1 MEALT
6 GGNASDMPTN
16 STETCSK
23 GEGFWIY
30 IVTFSIIYAGCFFLS
45 LLAYC
50 LYWLV
55 TKNKSKTSDA
65 GSITSCSRYFLT
77 DRTFR
82 GLMRQ
87 LKSGDTIPGKIFI
100 VVTLS
105 CNLAYIALAVYR
117 SLPPRQVEE
126 CVTTLYPA
134 IIVES
139 VLVCELLLFALVR
152 FFASKNIVWYWV
164 DFYTAID
171 ILTLFHV
178 FVSIAIGVDWIG
190 LRFLRFAWLI
200 QIITVLQFTRLVRSQ
215 TVIDLIQLVISFLV
229 LWLVSSGI
237 LHMIEA
243 GGDFWKDE
251 SNASTYSVLVYIYL
265 TMVTMSTV
273 GYGDFSP
280 VTDLGRVF
288 MIVFIIGG
296 LAFFAAILP
305 ELVEVI
311 TRYYANSQFA
321 RFDTSRVPRHVIVC
335 GHITAVSAED
345 FLKDFL
351 HPDRGDKKTH
361 VLFLHPERPDQ
372 DLKNVLRAYYTR
384 VQYLLGSVL
393 KAKDLNKARITT
405 SSAVFILTNKNTET
419 PKDEDRANMLRV
431 VSVKN
436 TTDKVPV
443 IIQLVHSFSKSQV
456 TKLEGWSLSRDIAI
470 SINELK
476 MVLLAQTCL
485 CPGLS
490 TLIGDLF
497 YTVNVDKFNFS
508 EDEAWRKNYSDGLAN
523 ELYSG
528 DFSEDFDG
536 MSFHEAAQV
545 CYNKLHLVLLALEHT
560 NSGQHHFYVNPSPK
574 LHPGLVIEHTTMTGY
589 FIAHDQKQLHN
600 VSIYCECCEDN
611 LHTSMKRRPSLKGK
625 LVPNHR
631 KNSQMPHEI
640 ENGMSLSVRSV
651 KVDDSGD
658 KSPRHTC
665 VSIQLEDTLN
675 DEEDTAVSQEEPNSD
690 SGTAVSE
697 NSSSLEP
704 TDSDNDEEYEDG
716 EDDNE
721 LSSYGMSHLHTCDP
735 VRFNDAILNQGCL
748 PVDQQVPPP
757 PNSKIRDHII
767 LCLFAEDSSPLLG
780 LYNFLAPL
788 RAKHLPLD
796 SIRPVVIICNQ
807 TFLKKEWSIIRRIP
821 EVYLV
826 VGSPLQWRNL
836 IAARVKHC
844 SVCIV
849 LTVLRTSTG
858 HEHAIDD
865 KEAILCTL
873 SIKKHLKKIEKKVSV
888 ITDLRQESNA
898 QFLDF
903 GDEDKPDERIF
914 KSQPYA
920 CGETFSVSM
929 FDSVTS
935 SAFHTPG
942 AIYLVDDLIC
952 SSATKDC
959 HIIPVPICD
968 TGYTGN
974 MYGEFYNVQLER
986 RNICLGI
993 SRQMPQSESHQSYVI
1008 VCPDENLTLKE
1019 TDTAFVLTTMK

>member
-1 MEALT
+1 
-6 GGNASDMPTN
+6 
-16 STETCSK
+16 
-23 GEGFWIY
+23 
-30 IVTFSIIYAGCFFLS
+30 
-45 LLAYC
+45 
-50 LYWLV
+50 
-55 TKNKSKTSDA
+55 
-65 GSITSCSRYFLT
+65 
-77 DRTFR
+77 
-82 GLMRQ
+82 
-87 LKSGDTIPGKIFI
+87 
-100 VVTLS
+100 
-105 CNLAYIALAVYR
+105 
-117 SLPPRQVEE
+117 
-126 CVTTLYPA
+126 
-134 IIVES
+134 
-139 VLVCELLLFALVR
+139 
-152 FFASKNIVWYWV
+152 
-164 DFYTAID
+164 
-171 ILTLFHV
+171 
-178 FVSIAIGVDWIG
+178 
-190 LRFLRFAWLI
+190 
-200 QIITVLQFTRLVRSQ
+200 
-215 TVIDLIQLVISFLV
+215 
-229 LWLVSSGI
+229 
-237 LHMIEA
+237 MIEA

-335 GHITAVSAED
+335 GHVTAVSAED

-476 MVLLAQTCL
+476 MILLAQTCL

-490 TLIGDLF
+490 TLIGNLF
-497 YTVNVDKFNFS
+497 YTVNVDKFSFS

-528 DFSEDFDG
+528 DFSEAFDG

-589 FIAHDQKQLHN
+589 FIARDQKQLHN

-611 LHTSMKRRPSLKGK
+611 IHTSMKKRPPLKRQ
-625 LVPNHR
+625 LVPNDQ
-631 KNSQMPHEI
+631 NSDPIPYEI
-640 ENGMSLSVRSV
+640 ENGISLSVQNV
-651 KVDDSGD
+651 KVDVDDSGGGN
-658 KSPRHTC
+658 KSPRHTS
-665 VSIQLEDTLN
+665 VSISLEDTLN
-675 DEEDTAVSQEEPNSD
+675 EEGITALSEEEPNSEL
-690 SGTAVSE
+690 GRALLE
-697 NSSSLEP
+697 NGD
-704 TDSDNDEEYEDG
+704 TMDSDDEEPYEEGD
-716 EDDNE
+716 DDNDNND
-721 LSSYGMSHLHTCDP
+721 LPLHGMSHLHTCDP

-757 PNSKIRDHII
+757 PNSKIHDHII

-807 TFLKKEWSIIRRIP
+807 TFLKKKEWSIIRRIP

-826 VGSPLQWRNL
+826 VGPPLQWRNL

-903 GDEDKPDERIF
+903 GDEDRPDERIF

-942 AIYLVDDLIC
+942 AIYLVEDLIC

-959 HIIPVPICD
+959 HIIPVPICG
-968 TGYTGN
+968 TGYTG
-974 MYGEFYNVQLER
+974 YVYREFYNVQLETH
-986 RNICLGI
+986 NICLGI
-993 SRQMPQSESHQSYVI
+993 SRQMPHSQSQSYVI
-1008 VCPDENLTLKE
+1008 VCPDENLILKE
-1019 TDTAFVLTTMK
+1019 TDTAFVLTNEY